1 MPVTK
6 NNKLMQI
13 MNYRIR
19 VILQDGRTFIGTFK
33 AFDKHMNL
41 ILSECDEYRRYRSKG
56 DAPPREEKR
65 VLGFVL
71 LRGDSVVTITTEGP
85 PPPDENLPRL
95 PLPGAMPGPGTA
107 HPAGRG
113 IPPPHAANPM
123 FGKGPQPMVPGMA
136 HGTFPGVG
144 APSMG
149 MMQ

>member
-1 MPVTK
+1 
-6 NNKLMQI
+6 
-13 MNYRIR
+13 
-19 VILQDGRTFIGTFK
+19 
-33 AFDKHMNL
+33 MNL
-41 ILSECDEYRRYRSKG
+41 ILSECDEYRKYRNKG

-95 PLPGAMPGPGTA
+95 PLPGSMPGPGSG

-123 FGKGPQPMVPGMA
+123 FGKAPQTMVPGMA
-136 HGTFPGVG
+136 HGAYPGLG
-144 APSMG
+144 APSLQ
-149 MMQ
+149 MMRP